1 MASAVV
7 VVKEAP
13 KTLTIDQKPELL
25 EQIGKKSCTVL
36 CEEYRIGR
44 STISDIRK
52 QESSLKQYKRKMK
65 DMGVK
70 QPAKV
75 MRLGKDEELKT
86 AWFKQ
91 KREEGIPITGAIL
104 QARVSELHKRSSEAR
119 GDRAGQ
125 EFTEPSG
132 WM

>member
-52 QESSLKQYKRKMK
+52 QESSFKQYKRKMK

-86 AWFKQ
+86 ALYL
-91 KREEGIPITGAIL
+91 G
-104 QARVSELHKRSSEAR
+104 SSRNERR
-119 GDRAGQ
+119 GFQSQ
-125 EFTEPSG
+125 EQYFRLGSASCTNG
-132 WM
+132 

>member
-7 VVKEAP
+7 VVKEAH

-52 QESSLKQYKRKMK
+52 QESSFKQYKRKMK

-86 AWFKQ
+86 ALYL
-91 KREEGIPITGAIL
+91 G
-104 QARVSELHKRSSEAR
+104 SSRNERR
-119 GDRAGQ
+119 GFQSQ
-125 EFTEPSG
+125 EQYCRIGSASCTNG
-132 WM
+132 